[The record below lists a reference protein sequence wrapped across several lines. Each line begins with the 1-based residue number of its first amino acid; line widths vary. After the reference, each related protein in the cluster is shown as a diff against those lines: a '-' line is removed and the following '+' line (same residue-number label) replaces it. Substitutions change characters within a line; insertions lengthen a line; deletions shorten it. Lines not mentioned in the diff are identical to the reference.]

1 MHARGGGR
9 GAATAAA
16 GRWRRRPPPRVRLD
30 GCTGKGRPTR
40 AAIAAAAIW
49 RVVLLGRLTPL
60 GHGGM
65 EGDHVGGGVHSAVIV
80 NGAVRGCGC
89 IGRRLRVV
97 LTTMLPRWVLSRGR

>member
-1 MHARGGGR
+1 MHARGGG
-9 GAATAAA
+9 GDAAA
-16 GRWRRRPPPRVRLD
+16 ARWRRRRWPSWVRLAE
-30 GCTGKGRPTR
+30 CTGRGRPAR